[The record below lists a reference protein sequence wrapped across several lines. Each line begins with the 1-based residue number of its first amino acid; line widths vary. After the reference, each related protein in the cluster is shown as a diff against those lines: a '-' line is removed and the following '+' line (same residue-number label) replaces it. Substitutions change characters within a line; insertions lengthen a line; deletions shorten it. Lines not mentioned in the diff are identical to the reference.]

1 MKNPVLYLVQFQGVQ
16 STNMFNNICGVLMF
30 IQRINKFCK
39 EISLYPPIALFNNTQ
54 NPTTQE
60 KRVEQ
65 RIISICEDMYKLD
78 SHFIRE
84 LRTAYDAAALCE
96 LFIVN
101 LKDTYL
107 IKSCAQL
114 TAHMKFVHTKLE
126 TMHKKDPILMDYFSK
141 IKLQK
146 DEFNL
151 PWQYVAEH
159 IKEIEVNIASQ
170 TFKEIYNETLNNL
183 KNS

>member
-1 MKNPVLYLVQFQGVQ
+1 
-16 STNMFNNICGVLMF
+16 MF

-39 EISLYPPIALFNNTQ
+39 EISLYPPITLFGNTQ
-54 NPTTQE
+54 NPTAQE
-60 KRVEQ
+60 KKAEQ
-65 RIISICEDMYKLD
+65 RVISICEDMYKLD
-78 SHFIRE
+78 SQFIRE

-114 TAHMKFVHTKLE
+114 TAHIKFVHTKLE
-126 TMHKKDPILMDYFSK
+126 AMHKKDPILMDYFSK

-146 DEFNL
+146 DDFNL
-151 PWQYVAEH
+151 PWQYVTEH
-159 IKEIEVNIASQ
+159 IKEIEVSTASQ
-170 TFKEIYNETLNNL
+170 TFKEIYNETLGDL

>member
-1 MKNPVLYLVQFQGVQ
+1 
-16 STNMFNNICGVLMF
+16 MF

-39 EISLYPPIALFNNTQ
+39 EISLYPPSVLFGNTQ
-54 NPTTQE
+54 NPTAQE
-60 KRVEQ
+60 KKTEQ

-78 SHFIRE
+78 LHFIRE
-84 LRTAYDAAALCE
+84 LRTAYAAAAMCE

-101 LKDTYL
+101 LKDEYL

-114 TAHMKFVHTKLE
+114 AAHIKFIHTKLE
-126 TMHKKDPILMDYFSK
+126 TMHKKDPILMNYFSK

-151 PWQYVAEH
+151 PWRYVTEH
-159 IKEIEVNIASQ
+159 VKEIEIKSASQ
-170 TFKEIYNETLNNL
+170 SFKEIYNETLDNL
-183 KNS
+183 KNN